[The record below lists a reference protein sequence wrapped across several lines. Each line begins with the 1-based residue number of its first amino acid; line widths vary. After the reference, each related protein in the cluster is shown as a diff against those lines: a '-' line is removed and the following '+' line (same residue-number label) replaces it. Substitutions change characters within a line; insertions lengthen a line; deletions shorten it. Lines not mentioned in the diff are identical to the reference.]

1 MHSRLPPLFLTLLSL
16 ARFQLLNIK
25 LRNFPL
31 YFPFPPVSSTSPNP
45 YSPGLSSPLSSPCT
59 LSAGNVESPSANA
72 RGGGGGG
79 EEGVGLRNFPVQ
91 TFILYAAPAAN
102 NFFGVS
108 VFLQTLLFTCIHFIS
123 VLTASA
129 NNLFYNF
136 PTAALLLS
144 VKK

>member
-25 LRNFPL
+25 HCCVISPYICPSHPSPVPVPTPILLGSPPL
-31 YFPFPPVSSTSPNP
+31 CPPPVHFQRETWRVRLRMH
-45 YSPGLSSPLSSPCT
+45 G
-59 LSAGNVESPSANA
+59 V
-72 RGGGGGG
+72 GG
-79 EEGVGLRNFPVQ
+79 EEGVGLRNFHVQ

>member
-1 MHSRLPPLFLTLLSL
+1 MHSWLPPLFLTLPSL

-25 LRNFPL
+25 LCWVISP
-31 YFPFPPVSSTSPNP
+31 YISPFHPSPVPVPTPILLGSPPPCPPPVHFQRETWRVRLRMQ
-45 YSPGLSSPLSSPCT
+45 G
-59 LSAGNVESPSANA
+59 V
-72 RGGGGGG
+72 GG
-79 EEGVGLRNFPVQ
+79 EEGVGLRNFHVQ
-91 TFILYAAPAAN
+91 TSILYAAPAAN

-136 PTAALLLS
+136 PTAAPLLS